1 MENNVMTIQKLKDQ
15 LEKMTAAG
23 YGNLPIKLK
32 DDVLHEDDFVFR
44 FIEDGGMEIRGMLY
58 NSSQYKK
65 FADLRSDMEKA
76 WEKFASREYGMP
88 AMDQKQEKAANNL
101 AKKIGSIGTMI
112 AFANM
117 NNSLGGFVR
126 NQLNAA
132 MRYEEEKVL
141 KEKFGK
147 EMEELE

>member
-1 MENNVMTIQKLKDQ
+1 M
-15 LEKMTAAG
+15 
-23 YGNLPIKLK
+23 
-32 DDVLHEDDFVFR
+32 
-44 FIEDGGMEIRGMLY
+44 
-58 NSSQYKK
+58 S
-65 FADLRSDMEKA
+65 
-76 WEKFASREYGMP
+76 

>member
-1 MENNVMTIQKLKDQ
+1 MTQD
-15 LEKMTAAG
+15 EET
-23 YGNLPIKLK
+23 
-32 DDVLHEDDFVFR
+32 V
-44 FIEDGGMEIRGMLY
+44 
-58 NSSQYKK
+58 S
-65 FADLRSDMEKA
+65 
-76 WEKFASREYGMP
+76 
-88 AMDQKQEKAANNL
+88 NL

-112 AFANM
+112 AIANM

-126 NQLNAA
+126 NQLNVA

>member
-1 MENNVMTIQKLKDQ
+1 MAQDEETV
-15 LEKMTAAG
+15 
-23 YGNLPIKLK
+23 
-32 DDVLHEDDFVFR
+32 
-44 FIEDGGMEIRGMLY
+44 
-58 NSSQYKK
+58 S
-65 FADLRSDMEKA
+65 
-76 WEKFASREYGMP
+76 
-88 AMDQKQEKAANNL
+88 NL

-112 AFANM
+112 AIANM

-126 NQLNAA
+126 NQLNVA